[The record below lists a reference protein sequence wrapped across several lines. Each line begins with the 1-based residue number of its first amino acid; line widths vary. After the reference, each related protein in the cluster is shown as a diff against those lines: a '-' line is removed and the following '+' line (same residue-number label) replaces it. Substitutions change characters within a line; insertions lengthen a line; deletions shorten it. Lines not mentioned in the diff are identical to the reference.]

1 MQTSMLIVISGP
13 SGCGKTSIARAI
25 LERHPE
31 ILFSV
36 SATTRLR
43 RANEVHGKDYFFI
56 TKESFQKKIRDND
69 LVEWEQ
75 IYDDYYGT
83 PEEEIRKA
91 ATAGKPLLL
100 DVDVKGALSIK
111 KKYPTD
117 SILLFVKPPSMEIL
131 KERLMNRR
139 TENPEALHKRLSRA
153 TMEIEQA
160 HRFDYTIINNTLETA
175 IDEAE
180 SIIINIISSPI
191 RKM

>member
-191 RKM
+191 RK